1 MARRRKGNPRNRRGL
16 RVHGRARQRKLPCHV
31 CKSILRAFSLPPYT
45 EVNLGAVKDILSI
58 ECGIHRSLL
67 LIVFPSFSRYFPVVD
82 NCQWD
87 DEAVQRSI
95 HLRITTDKRI
105 DFLLQ
110 MDQSLL
116 IYEEMMLSNK
126 NRIIACRGF
135 GEVVD
140 PEWIDIR
147 VIRDW
152 MSTCERYH
160 GNSCRRTYNATTI
173 AQHHPNMLIDTWRK
187 CLTKTTTVEPYV
199 ALSYVWGNA
208 TNLKTLQ
215 ANVQDFQTA
224 GSLGREDIACRIP
237 RCIQDAIALTE
248 LLHQRYLWVD
258 SLCIVQDDE
267 KTSHCEI
274 TRMASIYANA
284 TLTIVAAGG
293 NDANYGLRGIRGVSH
308 PRSHRQQVAQLSN
321 GARILKYYPPEL
333 SQAEWSQRGWTFQE
347 NLLSQRKLIFY
358 DDSVMWNCSC
368 DEWHEHVG
376 SIHRKDTHRPLL
388 KVSNLHAPGL
398 FNSTWPDLLSYQRLV
413 IDFNERSLTY
423 PEDVVDAFS
432 GVTTQLSAIF
442 LGGFLYGIPTMFFD
456 VALLW
461 RASSTLERRIPRR
474 KTGSEANLPSWSWM
488 GWQGFI
494 DSSSWNPGDDYRKPV
509 RTDVFATSV
518 RIIPLVH
525 WNAHNKDRRSARQVI
540 STWSKYRNCIYHDY
554 SHKEVKVPLGWE
566 RYSYC
571 SEFPFPDEFKRH
583 FPDHN
588 VPQYFYKH
596 NSDET
601 AEFWYPIP
609 MREAAQE
616 QIALD
621 KFPLISCRTT
631 RCWLDAA
638 VNNLDHARL
647 WLSLRDGAGILAGM
661 LSIHRPYGSG
671 LGLNTPVGPCE
682 LISISKGYARGG
694 SGYDISLLER
704 FTTLFPKCYE
714 ERYEFYN
721 VLWIEWEDGI
731 AFRKGVGRVE
741 KSMWEA
747 QPLEWIDVTLG

>member
-16 RVHGRARQRKLPCHV
+16 RVHGCARQRKPPCHV
-31 CKSILRAFSLPPYT
+31 CKSVLRAFSLPPYT
-45 EVNLGAVKDILSI
+45 KVDLGTVKDILSI
-58 ECGIHRSLL
+58 DCGKHRSLL
-67 LIVFPSFSRYFPVVD
+67 LMVFPSFSRYFPVVD
-82 NCQWD
+82 NCHWD

-95 HLRITTDKRI
+95 QLEVTTDKRI
-105 DFLLQ
+105 VFMLRRDH
-110 MDQSLL
+110 SLL
-116 IYEEMMLSNK
+116 SYQWIMLSNK
-126 NRIIACRGF
+126 NRIVAYRGF

-140 PEWIDIR
+140 PKWIDIR
-147 VIRDW
+147 VIRGW
-152 MSTCERYH
+152 ISTCERYH
-160 GNSCRRTYNATTI
+160 GSSCRRIYNATKI

-187 CLTKTTTVEPYV
+187 CLTKITTVEPYV

-208 TNLKTLQ
+208 PNLKTLQ
-215 ANVQDFQTA
+215 ANVQDFQIA

-267 KTSHCEI
+267 KISHCEI

-284 TLTIVAAGG
+284 ALTIVAAGG
-293 NDANYGLRGIRGVSH
+293 QDASYGLPGIRGVSRPRNH
-308 PRSHRQQVAQLSN
+308 PQQVAQLSN
-321 GARILKYYPPEL
+321 GSRILKYYPPEL
-333 SQAEWSQRGWTFQE
+333 REATWSQRGWTFQE

-358 DDSVMWNCSC
+358 GDSIMWNCSC
-368 DEWHEHVG
+368 DEWHEHLG
-376 SIHRKDTHRPLL
+376 SIHRKDIRRPVF
-388 KVSNLHAPGL
+388 KGSNLHGPGL
-398 FNSTWPDLLSYQRLV
+398 LNSTWPDLLGYQELV
-413 IDFNERSLTY
+413 INFNRRALTY

-432 GVTTQLSAIF
+432 GVTTPLSAIF

-461 RASSTLERRIPRR
+461 MAYSTLERRIPRR
-474 KTGSEANLPSWSWM
+474 KSGSEANLPIWSWM

-494 DSSSWNPGDDYRKPV
+494 DQESWYPGADYMKKPV
-509 RTDVFATSV
+509 RRGTSI
-518 RIIPLVH
+518 RTIPIVH
-525 WNAHNKDRRSARQVI
+525 WYAHHKDRRTERQVI
-540 STWSKYRNCIYHDY
+540 STWCKYRDYVYHDY
-554 SHKEVKVPLGWE
+554 SHKDVEVPLGWE

-571 SEFPFPDEFKRH
+571 PEKPPRDQYKGCFPDY
-583 FPDHN
+583 N

-596 NSDET
+596 ISDET

-609 MREAAQE
+609 IREAAEE

-621 KFPLISCRTT
+621 NLSLISCRTT

-638 VNNLDHARL
+638 ENNLHYSRM
-647 WLSLRDGAGILAGM
+647 WVSLRDGAGILAGV
-661 LSIHRPYGSG
+661 LNVHDLTFSIGR
-671 LGLNTPVGPCE
+671 CE
-682 LISISKGYARGG
+682 LISISMGYACGGRGADLCLTEQNTELVPR
-694 SGYDISLLER
+694 SN
-704 FTTLFPKCYE
+704 E

-741 KSMWEA
+741 KSMWET
-747 QPLEWIDVTLG
+747 QPLEWINVTLG